1 MAEIVINQRCPV
13 KVDIY
18 IAQHCPICIYA
29 FEVAAMI
36 RHEFPAVDVQ
46 LIRLDE
52 PNTVIPENVF
62 ATPTYVLNG
71 QRWSLGN
78 PSPETVR
85 EVLVHALNA

>member
-1 MAEIVINQRCPV
+1 MTEMAVDQQSHV

-18 IAQHCPICIYA
+18 IAEHCPVCTYA
-29 FEVAAMI
+29 IEVASMI
-36 RHEFPAVDVQ
+36 RHEFPTVDVQ

-52 PNTVIPENVF
+52 PNIVIPDSVF
-62 ATPTYVLNG
+62 ATPTYLLNG

-85 EVLVHALNA
+85 KVLVHSLRL